1 MAEHMNKRIYLSPPH
16 MSGYEM
22 DFIKEAFESNYIAPL
37 GPQVNALEKEFAE
50 YVGIKHC
57 LAVYSGTAAMH
68 LAMLVLDVGPG
79 DEVFA
84 STLTFIGSVNPII
97 YVGATPVFIDSDRKS
112 WNMDPDLL
120 EEELE
125 RCSKRGKLPKAVVP
139 TDLYGQ
145 CCDYDRIFDVCER
158 YGVPV
163 ILDSAEAVGA
173 KYLTQRRQGAKRSTD
188 YTDYAEEKLK
198 AQS

>member
-57 LAVYSGTAAMH
+57 LAVSSGTAAMH

>member
-1 MAEHMNKRIYLSPPH
+1 MGGEELT
-16 MSGYEM
+16 
-22 DFIKEAFESNYIAPL
+22 FIKEAFESNYIAPL
-37 GPQVNALEKEFAE
+37 GRQVDLFEKEFSE
-50 YVGIKHC
+50 YVGINYSV
-57 LAVYSGTAAMH
+57 AVSSGTGAMH
-68 LAMLVLDVGPG
+68 LALRELNVGPG

-84 STLTFIGSVNPII
+84 STLTFMGSVSPII
-97 YVGATPVFIDSDRKS
+97 YEGAAPVFIDSDSKS

-145 CCDYDRIFDVCER
+145 CCDYDRIFDVCDR

-163 ILDSAEAVGA
+163 VLDSAEAVGA
-173 KYLTQRRQGAKRSTD
+173 KYLTPQYDLPDLRGKQRRPSEMGVRFHGAGQDAKRSTD
-188 YTDYAEEKLK
+188 YAD
-198 AQS
+198 